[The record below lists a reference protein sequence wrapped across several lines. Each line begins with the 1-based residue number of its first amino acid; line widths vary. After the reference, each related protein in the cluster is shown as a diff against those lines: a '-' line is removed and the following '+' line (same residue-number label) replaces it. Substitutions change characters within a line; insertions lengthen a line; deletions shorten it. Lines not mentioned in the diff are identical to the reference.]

1 VLERIYNPA
10 AYAGRIDRLMTL
22 LDRSRQRHEL
32 AEGDIRAKIGAME
45 TVHRVV
51 TALPEARGPLWQTF
65 MNCAKRDTSSARIA
79 VQMIAAYAHLGPF
92 SRKVI
97 DAIDA
102 RLAGLDDQPVIPAV
116 TADAAAARHL
126 A

>member
-1 VLERIYNPA
+1 
-10 AYAGRIDRLMTL
+10 
-22 LDRSRQRHEL
+22 
-32 AEGDIRAKIGAME
+32 ME

-65 MNCAKRDTSSARIA
+65 MNCAKRDTASARIA

-97 DAIDA
+97 DAIDG
-102 RLAGLDDQPVIPAV
+102 RLAELDDQRLVPAE
-116 TADAAAARHL
+116 AAAAAPARHL

>member
-1 VLERIYNPA
+1 
-10 AYAGRIDRLMTL
+10 
-22 LDRSRQRHEL
+22 
-32 AEGDIRAKIGAME
+32 
-45 TVHRVV
+45 
-51 TALPEARGPLWQTF
+51 

-97 DAIDA
+97 AAIDE
-102 RLAGLDDQPVIPAV
+102 RLAELDTDTPNPV
-116 TADAAAARHL
+116 AAAGARHL

>member
-1 VLERIYNPA
+1 
-10 AYAGRIDRLMTL
+10 
-22 LDRSRQRHEL
+22 
-32 AEGDIRAKIGAME
+32 
-45 TVHRVV
+45 
-51 TALPEARGPLWQTF
+51 

-97 DAIDA
+97 ASIDA
-102 RLAGLDDQPVIPAV
+102 RLAALDEQPPRPAPV
-116 TADAAAARHL
+116 VDMTAARHL

>member
-1 VLERIYNPA
+1 
-10 AYAGRIDRLMTL
+10 MTL
-22 LDRSRQRHEL
+22 LDRSRQRQEL
-32 AEGDIRAKIGAME
+32 AEGDIRAGLGAME
-45 TVHRVV
+45 TVHKVV

-97 DAIDA
+97 AAIDT
-102 RLAGLDDQPVIPAV
+102 RLAALDEETVIPVATVEV
-116 TADAAAARHL
+116 TAARHL

>member
-1 VLERIYNPA
+1 
-10 AYAGRIDRLMTL
+10 
-22 LDRSRQRHEL
+22 
-32 AEGDIRAKIGAME
+32 ME
-45 TVHRVV
+45 TVHRVI
-51 TALPEARGPLWQTF
+51 TAIPEARGPLWQTF

-102 RLAGLDDQPVIPAV
+102 RLAALDDELAIPAV
-116 TADAAAARHL
+116 AIDVTSARHL

>member
-1 VLERIYNPA
+1 
-10 AYAGRIDRLMTL
+10 MTL
-22 LDRSRQRHEL
+22 LDRSRQRSEL
-32 AEGDIRAKIGAME
+32 AEGDIRSKLGAME
-45 TVHRVV
+45 TVHKVV

-97 DAIDA
+97 AAIDE
-102 RLAGLDDQPVIPAV
+102 RLAALDGHVPNPIVAAGPAEE
-116 TADAAAARHL
+116 RHL

>member
-1 VLERIYNPA
+1 
-10 AYAGRIDRLMTL
+10 
-22 LDRSRQRHEL
+22 
-32 AEGDIRAKIGAME
+32 
-45 TVHRVV
+45 
-51 TALPEARGPLWQTF
+51 

-97 DAIDA
+97 AGIDE
-102 RLAGLDDQPVIPAV
+102 RLAELD
-116 TADAAAARHL
+116 ADMANSVASVGARHL

>member
-1 VLERIYNPA
+1 
-10 AYAGRIDRLMTL
+10 
-22 LDRSRQRHEL
+22 
-32 AEGDIRAKIGAME
+32 
-45 TVHRVV
+45 
-51 TALPEARGPLWQTF
+51 

-97 DAIDA
+97 DAIDV
-102 RLAGLDDQPVIPAV
+102 RLAALDDEAVIPAATIDV
-116 TADAAAARHL
+116 TAARHL

>member
-1 VLERIYNPA
+1 
-10 AYAGRIDRLMTL
+10 
-22 LDRSRQRHEL
+22 
-32 AEGDIRAKIGAME
+32 
-45 TVHRVV
+45 VV

-97 DAIDA
+97 AAIDE
-102 RLAGLDDQPVIPAV
+102 RLAALGEHMPNPVVA
-116 TADAAAARHL
+116 ADAPEIRHL

>member
-1 VLERIYNPA
+1 
-10 AYAGRIDRLMTL
+10 
-22 LDRSRQRHEL
+22 
-32 AEGDIRAKIGAME
+32 
-45 TVHRVV
+45 
-51 TALPEARGPLWQTF
+51 

-102 RLAGLDDQPVIPAV
+102 RLAALDEQMPVPV
-116 TADAAAARHL
+116 VLTARPWRDIWPDIRPR
-126 A
+126 